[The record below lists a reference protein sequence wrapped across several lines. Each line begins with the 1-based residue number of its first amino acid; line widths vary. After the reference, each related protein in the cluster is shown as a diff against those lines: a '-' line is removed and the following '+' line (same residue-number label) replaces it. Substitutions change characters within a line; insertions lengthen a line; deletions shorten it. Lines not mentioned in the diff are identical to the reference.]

1 MVAIIV
7 ASMSPTIA
15 RPERS
20 HFRWTVCALLFFAT
34 TISYVDRQVLSLLA
48 KTLEVH
54 IGWTANE
61 YGSITSAF
69 ATAYGVGL
77 LGAGRLLD
85 KFGTRIGFAIAVGVW
100 SAAAM
105 MHAAATTA
113 FTFLI
118 ARALLGLGES
128 ANFPACIKTVAEWF
142 PKRQRGVAT
151 GIFNCGSNVGAM
163 LTILVVP
170 SMAKKWG
177 WQSAFIFTGAIGFI
191 WVAAWMLLYRRPELH
206 PKVSAEELALIQSDP
221 ADEVDAVPWKRVV
234 GKKETWAFGL
244 GKFLSD
250 PVWWFY
256 LFWLP
261 KYLQDTYHLPLAASN
276 ILHDIR
282 LPMLI
287 LYLAADV
294 GSVAGGWLSG
304 SLINRG
310 WSINAARK
318 TAMLICALSVL
329 PVLYAPYA
337 SNMWVL
343 IAILSVA
350 MAAHQGW
357 SANLFTTASDM
368 FPRVAVGSVVGIGA
382 AMGALG
388 NVLMLKAAGLIV
400 TWTNS
405 YFLLFMFCGSAYL
418 VALGII
424 HLLSPRLEQAKLD

>member
-1 MVAIIV
+1 M
-7 ASMSPTIA
+7 
-15 RPERS
+15 
-20 HFRWTVCALLFFAT
+20 CALLFFAT
-34 TISYVDRQVLSLLA
+34 TISYIDRQVLSMLA
-48 KTLEVH
+48 KTLEKE

-61 YGSITSAF
+61 YGNITSAF
-69 ATAYGVGL
+69 AATYGIGL
-77 LGAGRLLD
+77 LAAGWLLD
-85 KFGTRIGFAIAVGVW
+85 KFGTRIGFAIAVGLW
-100 SAAAM
+100 SFAAM
-105 MHAAATTA
+105 AHAWATTA

-170 SMAKKWG
+170 PMAAKWG

-191 WVAAWMLLYRRPELH
+191 WVAAWMMLYRRPELH

-221 ADEVDAVPWKRVV
+221 PDKVDAVHWKRVV
-234 GKKETWAFGL
+234 GKKETWAFGI

-261 KYLQDTYHLPLAASN
+261 KYLQERYDLPLESPN
-276 ILHDIR
+276 LLHDIR
-282 LPMLI
+282 LPLLI

-304 SLINRG
+304 SLISRG
-310 WSINAARK
+310 WSINSARK
-318 TAMLICALSVL
+318 TAMLICAASVL
-329 PVLYAPYA
+329 PVLYVPYA
-337 SNMWVL
+337 PNMWVL

-357 SANLFTTASDM
+357 SANLFTTSSDM

-388 NVLMLKAAGLIV
+388 NVLMLKATGLIV

-405 YFLLFMFCGSAYL
+405 YNLLFMFCGLAYL
-418 VALGII
+418 GALAII
-424 HLLSPRLEQAKLD
+424 HLLSPRLEQAKVD